1 MHNLRLKFDK
11 ILLIVKRSLENLLD
25 DDGNIPKRGPKPQFS
40 DIEVI
45 TLSLLSECLMYDS
58 ENYLFAMLHKNY
70 QSEFPKLIE
79 RSRYNRR
86 RRALVHLKEQVRQ
99 HLVGHLAQGEDTFV
113 IDSMPIQICKFSR
126 AKRVKVC
133 REDYRTAPS
142 YGFCPAQQNTYFG
155 YKLHGVSTVNGI
167 ITSFDLS
174 KANMHD
180 IEYLQDIRDSYAGSI
195 LLGDRAYL
203 SEPLQLELFETHE
216 LLLQTPMRI
225 NQKNYHKQPAVFR
238 KVRKR
243 IETIFSQ
250 FCDQFHIQRNLAKS
264 FSGLA
269 TRILAKLTG
278 FTLLQYLNKYEFGN
292 KLNHVKH
299 ALI

>member
-1 MHNLRLKFDK
+1 
-11 ILLIVKRSLENLLD
+11 
-25 DDGNIPKRGPKPQFS
+25 
-40 DIEVI
+40 
-45 TLSLLSECLMYDS
+45 
-58 ENYLFAMLHKNY
+58 
-70 QSEFPKLIE
+70 
-79 RSRYNRR
+79 
-86 RRALVHLKEQVRQ
+86 
-99 HLVGHLAQGEDTFV
+99 
-113 IDSMPIQICKFSR
+113 MPIQICQFSR

-133 REDYRTAPS
+133 REDYRTAPG
-142 YGFCPAQQNTYFG
+142 YGYCPAQQNTYFG

-180 IEYLQDIRDSYAGSI
+180 IEYLQDIRDSYAGAV

-225 NQKNYHKQPAVFR
+225 NQKNYQKQPAVFR

-250 FCDQFHIQRNLAKS
+250 FCDQFRMQRNLAKS

-292 KLNHVKH
+292 NLNHVKH

>member
-11 ILLIVKRSLENLLD
+11 ILVIVKQSLENVLD
-25 DDGNIPKRGPKPQFS
+25 ETGNIPKRGKKPNFS
-40 DIEVI
+40 DAEVI

-58 ENYLFAMLHKNY
+58 ENYLFAMMHKNY
-70 QSEFPKLIE
+70 KSQFPHLIE

-86 RRALVHLKEQVRQ
+86 RRALAHCKEQVRQ
-99 HLVGHLAQGEDTFV
+99 YLVQHLAEGENTFV
-113 IDSMPIQICKFSR
+113 IDSMPIQICQFSR
-126 AKRVKVC
+126 AKRLKVC
-133 REDYRTAPS
+133 RENYRTAPS
-142 YGFCPAQQNTYFG
+142 YGFCPSQQNTYFG
-155 YKLHGVSTVNGI
+155 YKLHGVSTINGT
-167 ITSFDLS
+167 ITSFNLS

-180 IEYLQDIRDSYAGSI
+180 IEYLQDIRNSYAGSI

-203 SEPLQLELFETHE
+203 SDPLQLELFDTHK
-216 LLLQTPMRI
+216 LLLQTPLRI
-225 NQKNYHKQPAVFR
+225 NQKNYKKQPAVFR

-243 IETIFSQ
+243 IETTFSQ
-250 FCDQFHIQRNLAKS
+250 FCDQFRIQKNLAKS